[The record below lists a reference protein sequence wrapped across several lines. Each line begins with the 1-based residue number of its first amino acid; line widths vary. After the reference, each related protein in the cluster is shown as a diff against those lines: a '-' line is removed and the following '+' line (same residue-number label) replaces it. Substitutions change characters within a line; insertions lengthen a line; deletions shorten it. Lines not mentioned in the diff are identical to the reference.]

1 MRRGTAHT
9 STLRSPFLLHMILF
23 TKFKPFLSRCLGEG
37 QASLAVRVVDLL
49 DRVHVGGRAQV
60 EPEVVL
66 HCRRHDCAGRA
77 LHRVV
82 QAGVDDVLFRST
94 LGRLTGDREER
105 TGSSTD
111 NRFTIIQTSNS
122 EFDSGLLRG

>member
-1 MRRGTAHT
+1 
-9 STLRSPFLLHMILF
+9 
-23 TKFKPFLSRCLGEG
+23 
-37 QASLAVRVVDLL
+37 
-49 DRVHVGGRAQV
+49 
-60 EPEVVL
+60 
-66 HCRRHDCAGRA
+66 
-77 LHRVV
+77 
-82 QAGVDDVLFRST
+82 VDDVLFRST